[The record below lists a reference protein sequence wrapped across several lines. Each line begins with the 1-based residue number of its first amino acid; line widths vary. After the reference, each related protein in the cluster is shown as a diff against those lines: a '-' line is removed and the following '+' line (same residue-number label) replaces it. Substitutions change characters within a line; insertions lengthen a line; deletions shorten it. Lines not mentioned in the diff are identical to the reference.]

1 MPPVGRYK
9 LVSKSDV
16 ECLRRP
22 LLVDGY
28 ADAERRLQVEA
39 FTVGYIAFSDVEV
52 AVVNHVNVAPALMS
66 MKKDG
71 FVPPFPP
78 MLKRKSVN
86 TGRKNAVLVFL
97 WEK

>member
-52 AVVNHVNVAPALMS
+52 AVVNHERGSGLDVDEERWFRAAVSSNVETEVGEYRKEKCRS
-66 MKKDG
+66 G
-71 FVPPFPP
+71 VFV
-78 MLKRKSVN
+78 
-86 TGRKNAVLVFL
+86 G
-97 WEK
+97 E